1 MAFFRPLASSPKVL
15 AMARATGSIMTV
27 AVVLDIH
34 METKATARMKPR
46 TRVAG
51 FLPTLLTMPRAMRL
65 CRPCFTMEPDRKPTP
80 TSR

>member
-1 MAFFRPLASSPKVL
+1 MAFFRPAASLPRAL

-34 METKATARMKPR
+34 MDTKLTAMMKPR
-46 TRVAG
+46 IRVEG

-65 CRPCFTMEPDRKPTP
+65 CRPCFTMAPDRKPTP
-80 TSR
+80 TNR

>member
-1 MAFFRPLASSPKVL
+1 MAFFKPAASLPRAL

>member
-1 MAFFRPLASSPKVL
+1 MAFFRPAASLPRAL